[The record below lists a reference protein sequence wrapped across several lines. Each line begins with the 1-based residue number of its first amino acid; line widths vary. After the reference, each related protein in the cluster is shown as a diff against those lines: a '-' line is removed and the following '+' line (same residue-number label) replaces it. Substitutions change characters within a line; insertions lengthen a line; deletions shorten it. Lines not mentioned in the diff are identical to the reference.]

1 MEWVETTGRSID
13 EAKERALDQLGVH
26 EEDADFDVL
35 EEPRPGLFGRIR
47 GEARV
52 RARVRPTQP
61 RAKTE
66 RRERKRKPSPADTE
80 ATGDAGDAS
89 SADVAATEAALAS
102 EAAATTAAGAAATT
116 AAKPRSR
123 SKPRAAVEAST
134 DRSKASTTRVTEPG
148 IGELDEV
155 DDGPTDRTDGAD
167 EGDTEARTAER
178 TAAVAFLQGLAD
190 ALGEPDAVATVT
202 VLGDDEAE
210 VRLDGGDLGL
220 LIGPRGQTLIAVQDL
235 MRLAAQKRGTDR
247 RGKLRIDIA
256 GYRERRREALA
267 RFTEQVADE
276 VRSTGTARALE
287 PMSSMDRKIVHD
299 AANELDGVE
308 TISEGEDPF
317 RRVVIRPTLSV

>member
-1 MEWVETTGRSID
+1 MEWVETTARTIE
-13 EAKERALDQLGVH
+13 EAKELALDQLGVH
-26 EEDADFDVL
+26 EEDAEFDVV

-61 RAKTE
+61 RPKTE
-66 RRERKRKPSPADTE
+66 RRERKRKPAAGDETPAPADDET
-80 ATGDAGDAS
+80 
-89 SADVAATEAALAS
+89 ADVVAVS
-102 EAAATTAAGAAATT
+102 AAASATSTSTDGADEVP

-123 SKPRAAVEAST
+123 AKARPAAAEGST
-134 DRSKASTTRVTEPG
+134 GSPAASTTRVTEP
-148 IGELDEV
+148 V
-155 DDGPTDRTDGAD
+155 DDAPVD
-167 EGDTEARTAER
+167 EAARDAER
-178 TAAVAFLQGLAD
+178 EAAAAFLQGLAT
-190 ALGEPDAVATVT
+190 ALGETEATTEIV
-202 VLGDDEAE
+202 VVHDDEAE

-235 MRLAAQKRGTDR
+235 TRLAAQKRGSDR
-247 RGKLRIDIA
+247 RGRLRIDIA

-276 VRSTGTARALE
+276 VRSSGTARALE

-308 TISEGEDPF
+308 TISEGEEPF
-317 RRVVIRPTLSV
+317 RRVVIKPTASA